1 MLDFKQQLFR
11 NALKDNADFASQ
23 LSDALRILPDTNQLC
38 DSITAF
44 FYFPRE
50 EDTPPVG
57 ENVAESVNDYRF
69 SQLLLN
75 NYRKFSKPSRHGI
88 NYFGLPFQNNNGN
101 LKNVFLL
108 GDNGSGKSSL
118 FNSMEFLFT
127 GAIGEASYRGIKNL
141 DWYIGRTVGENP
153 EIKVI
158 TTKETFAF
166 SNPQSFQQKTGI
178 DVGRFFFSENS
189 IYELSK
195 HMAHG
200 EAGEM
205 FDWTPFFC
213 YALGLSDIM
222 NFVQG
227 KGMYLE
233 IVDKL
238 DQLDS
243 LISDNL
249 DKHKKEIESLIRDS
263 SILLT
268 NSAKDKLAK
277 LEKKMNKRLALFS
290 EDENLLDTIDKLIKL
305 LPTDI
310 KYVYSINQFKNQLS
324 LFQQSLLGM
333 VSEKKEATEGG
344 KAKKEKSS
352 EPITIDEASIRESV
366 RQEIISLVNSIEKML
381 SNNNALP
388 MDEILAKTSIYLKNK
403 KVLESSRTIKPQLLK
418 SQMEQVRAEVSEGL
432 QSFLKEYIDEQFLDL
447 IKETLEPFIEK
458 DIEVLKVKSLT
469 KGIVF
474 PNYGI
479 EMSVDNIPVNKYF
492 NTFRFRLFCICVI
505 AAFDF
510 KAMKSGKFLF
520 PLMFDDI
527 FYANDY
533 KNKSHLH
540 SFFDVLTQGAE
551 KFLGDK
557 NKLQIIFFTHDEQFM
572 NTLFSQKDSP
582 FDNAIMARLLDCRYV
597 ESWLG
602 DRLDGKSNK
611 NDDAR
616 YYKVLKEFKR
626 CKQ

>member
-11 NALKDNADFASQ
+11 NALKDNAIFASQ

-44 FYFPRE
+44 FYCPRE
-50 EDTPPVG
+50 EDTPPVD
-57 ENVAESVNDYRF
+57 ENVAESINDYRF
-69 SQLLLN
+69 GQLLLN

-88 NYFGLPFQNNNGN
+88 NYFGLPFQNNNGDLSN
-101 LKNVFLL
+101 IFLL

-141 DWYIGRTVGENP
+141 DWYIGRTIGENP

-200 EAGEM
+200 EVGEM

-227 KGMYLE
+227 KGMYQE

-238 DQLDS
+238 NLLDS
-243 LISDNL
+243 LISDDL

-268 NSAKDKLAK
+268 NSAKDELTELENKL
-277 LEKKMNKRLALFS
+277 NTRLSLFT
-290 EDENLLDTIDKLIKL
+290 EDENLLDTIAQLIDI

-324 LFQQSLLGM
+324 LFQQSLQGIT
-333 VSEKKEATEGG
+333 SEKKEAAEGG

-352 EPITIDEASIRESV
+352 EQVTIDEASIRESV

-388 MDEILAKTSIYLKNK
+388 IDEILAKTSIYLKNK
-403 KVLESSRTIKPQLLK
+403 KVLESSSPIKKPQLLK
-418 SQMEQVRAEVSEGL
+418 SQMEQVRVEVSKGL
-432 QSFLKEYIDEQFLDL
+432 QSFLKEYIDENFLDL
-447 IKETLEPFIEK
+447 IKETLNPFIEK
-458 DIEVLKVKSLT
+458 NLEVLKVQPLT
-469 KGIVF
+469 KGVVF
-474 PNYGI
+474 PDYGI
-479 EMSVDNIPVNKYF
+479 EMSVDDIPVNKYF
-492 NTFRFRLFCICVI
+492 NTFRLFCLCVI
-505 AAFDF
+505 VAFDF
-510 KAMKSGKFLF
+510 KAMKSGKFIF
-520 PLMFDDI
+520 PLVFDDI

-611 NDDAR
+611 NDNAR
-616 YYKVLKEFKR
+616 FYKVLKEFKR